1 MRESQTQRERGGGGR
16 EMRSMPASELRG
28 RARIGKRSGDREVCV
43 RWGDRKGRKR
53 MRRPPQK
60 RGHFYGAV
68 IRDALLANGV

>member
-1 MRESQTQRERGGGGR
+1 MTEKYVCDG
-16 EMRSMPASELRG
+16 
-28 RARIGKRSGDREVCV
+28 GDRE
-43 RWGDRKGRKR
+43 GRKR